1 MHTQP
6 HPNILIMTCHD
17 LGRYLG
23 CYGIPTVRTPNLDR
37 LAAEGVRF
45 EQAFCTAPQCSC
57 SRAAMYTGRYPHST
71 GVLGLTH
78 GVFAWD
84 MHTDERLIGQ
94 ALQQAGYATMLL
106 GIHHETQQGPP
117 DKVAARCGMDEVLP
131 PAPAAQLV
139 DWAIERLE
147 RFGGGERPFYL
158 QIGFHE
164 PHRIK
169 GSTEPDT
176 VMGFIGDEIEPDD
189 ELGIHV
195 PPYLADDEGTRA
207 ELAELQGALHSLD
220 RQIGGVVERLD
231 QLGLS
236 DNTLVIATTDHG
248 IAMPRAKCTLY
259 DPGIEA
265 ALIMRLP
272 ARGWKGGRTI
282 AAMISNVDLFPTLIE
297 LAGLPPDERVQGNS
311 LRPIL
316 DGETATHREHIFS
329 ELTYHDYYDPRR
341 AIRSATH
348 KLIVN
353 FSAAPSFMDP
363 TQSWQ
368 PRSRPVVPANP
379 AEAYHPPIELY
390 DLTTD
395 PNEWINLA
403 HDPTHAAMQADLL
416 SQLQTWMRDTGDPL
430 LAGPVLSP
438 THERAV
444 RALRGT

>member
-1 MHTQP
+1 MSAERN
-6 HPNILIMTCHD
+6 PNILIMTCHD
-17 LGRYLG
+17 MGRYLG

-37 LAAEGVRF
+37 LAADGVRF
-45 EQAFCTAPQCSC
+45 EQAYCTAPQCSC

-78 GVFAWD
+78 GDFAWD
-84 MHTDERLIGQ
+84 MDADERLIGQ
-94 ALQQAGYATMLL
+94 ALQSAGYTTMLL

-139 DWAIERLE
+139 DWAIERIQAVQQ
-147 RFGGGERPFYL
+147 PFYL

-169 GSTEPDT
+169 GSNEPET
-176 VMGFIGDEIEPDD
+176 VMGFTGDEIEPDD
-189 ELGIHV
+189 ELGIHI
-195 PPYLADDEGTRA
+195 PPYLADDEGTRT

-220 RQIGGVVERLD
+220 REIGRLLEHLD
-231 QLGLS
+231 QLGLAG
-236 DNTLVIATTDHG
+236 NTLVIATTDHG

-259 DPGIEA
+259 DPGIES

-272 ARGWKGGRTI
+272 ARGWTGGRTVS
-282 AAMISNVDLFPTLIE
+282 AMTSNVDVFPTLIE
-297 LAGLPPDERVQGNS
+297 LAGLPPDERVQGRS
-311 LRPIL
+311 LRHLL
-316 DGETATHREHIFS
+316 DGEATTFREHVFS

-341 AIRSATH
+341 AVRSTTH

-379 AEAYHPPIELY
+379 AEAYHPPVELY
-390 DLTTD
+390 DLRTD

-403 HDPTHAAMQADLL
+403 DDPAYATTRAELL
-416 SQLQTWMRDTGDPL
+416 VQLLTWMRDTSDPL
-430 LAGPVLSP
+430 LDGPVLSP
-438 THERAV
+438 SHERAI
-444 RALRGT
+444 RALGGT